1 MVETTPDGKGVD
13 RTGGAAVDP
22 TKNVLDLVEAEA
34 KKRDEFRVVDAQ
46 LIDAKIE
53 TLRAEQRVLKAMT
66 DGHQNLQNWMR
77 DSESKRLDQLSSLRE
92 TYEKR
97 IADMLSESVRST
109 SALVS
114 TQLLQIQSTFDA
126 RVNKLE
132 EFRLL
137 STGRSSVSDPA
148 LVEAMATFNAR
159 STVNAAAIA
168 TLREAIET
176 KHGRET
182 GRGDIIGWIV
192 GAIGLIGILIT
203 AFYQLRQPAIQP
215 VSQYVPAPTAPITVP
230 TRPNSP

>member
-1 MVETTPDGKGVD
+1 MAETTPDGKDVD
-13 RTGGAAVDP
+13 RTGGAVIDP

-34 KKRDEFRVVDAQ
+34 KKRDEFRIVDAQ

-77 DSESKRLDQLSSLRE
+77 DSESKRLDQLSGLRE

-176 KHGRET
+176 KHGREI

-203 AFYQLRQPAIQP
+203 AFYELRQPTIQP